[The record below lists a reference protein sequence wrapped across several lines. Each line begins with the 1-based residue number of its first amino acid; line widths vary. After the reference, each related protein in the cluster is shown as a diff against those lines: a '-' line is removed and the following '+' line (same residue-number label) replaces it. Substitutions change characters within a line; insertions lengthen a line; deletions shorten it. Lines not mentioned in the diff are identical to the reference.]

1 MAPKA
6 AEKAPAA
13 KKPAAE
19 KKPAAAKK
27 PAAEK
32 KPAGEK
38 KGRKKGSRKSIET
51 YKIYIYKVLKQ
62 VSLFF
67 SNNLGDCH
75 AKEADFRNHIT
86 LTLCLVGGRVAYSPS
101 CSVSAILR
109 PNGKT

>member
-62 VSLFF
+62 V
-67 SNNLGDCH
+67 
-75 AKEADFRNHIT
+75 
-86 LTLCLVGGRVAYSPS
+86 
-101 CSVSAILR
+101 
-109 PNGKT
+109 